1 MEMPGEMGVETSLMR
16 GQIVLNGITDLQA
29 RSRRTNCHP
38 TVLLTGAS
46 GVVGRALLA
55 RLRGWRVVCL
65 VHHTPVNI
73 PGVHS
78 VPGDVSKPGLGVD
91 ASGYADLAGQVDAVI
106 HCAAITQFNRS
117 DGSLEATNIGGT
129 ENVLAFAE
137 DAAAIF
143 YHVSTAFV
151 NTEAVSDN
159 QQTALGYAS
168 SKRAAEMVV
177 KSSSVPHVILRPSVV
192 IGDSDTGRIQSF
204 QGLHQVAAAISAG
217 LLPVIPFDPAW
228 PIDFVP
234 CDVVADAIATV
245 VDHRLTG
252 VELWIT
258 AGSKALR
265 LDQAVSTCVALVNEL
280 GMPVEQP
287 RFVPPDLFER
297 LIAPVFLAEMPTRIR
312 IAVKR
317 TLDFFSTYLA
327 AGRTMPSS
335 LAELESIGMRP
346 LPDQHDT
353 LETSL
358 RYWAQESNLIR
369 SSAIREVA

>member
-1 MEMPGEMGVETSLMR
+1 MLS
-16 GQIVLNGITDLQA
+16 GITELQA
-29 RSRRTNCHP
+29 RSRRSTNHP

-46 GVVGRALLA
+46 GVVGHALLA
-55 RLRGWRVVCL
+55 RLRGWHVVCL
-65 VHHTPVNI
+65 VHRTPVNI
-73 PGVHS
+73 AGARS
-78 VPGDVSKPGLGVD
+78 VPGDVSQLGLGLNAEV
-91 ASGYADLAGQVDAVI
+91 YADLAGQVDAVI

-129 ENVLAFAE
+129 ENVLAFAR
-137 DAAAIF
+137 DAGAIF

-151 NTEAVSDN
+151 NTETGSDN

-177 KSSSVPHVILRPSVV
+177 KSSGVPHVILRPSVV
-192 IGDSDTGRIQSF
+192 IGDSDTGRVQAF

-228 PIDFVP
+228 PIDFLP

-245 VDHRLTG
+245 VDHRLAG

-258 AGSKALR
+258 AGSKALS
-265 LDQAVSTCVALVNEL
+265 LDEAVSTCVALVNEL
-280 GMPVEQP
+280 GMPLEQP

-317 TLDFFSTYLA
+317 TLDFFATYLA

-335 LAELESIGMRP
+335 LDELESLGMRP
-346 LPDQHDT
+346 LPDQLTT

-358 RYWAQESNLIR
+358 RYWFQESDFLR
-369 SSAIREVA
+369 TAAVREVA